1 MACTSSGYKKIGY
14 KIYNN
19 NIFIEIPSLLYIK
32 YMIFNYNTIS
42 FMCSFFPGCG
52 SSSVIEIV
60 KVKYNRIDINM

>member
-1 MACTSSGYKKIGY
+1 MACTSSGYKKLGY

-19 NIFIEIPSLLYIK
+19 NIFIEISSKLYIR

-42 FMCSFFPGCG
+42 CRCSFFPGCC

-60 KVKYNRIDINM
+60 KVKYNRIDIKM